1 MGRFRRTREASRSKE
16 ADAASRWLGIIVI
29 VLLSVGGY
37 WLADVTLRSIW
48 LQEHLP
54 KELGDTLKQIGGDL
68 WIPIFKW
75 LPIQLPAHVLLRI
88 GIAIFLDILAY
99 TIFVW
104 IWVVFNPPGP
114 DVPED
119 PWSAQGRG

>member
-1 MGRFRRTREASRSKE
+1 MGRFRRTREAGRSKE
-16 ADAASRWLGIIVI
+16 ADAASRWIGIIVI
-29 VLLSVGGY
+29 VLFSVGGY
-37 WLADVTLRSIW
+37 WLADVTLRSLW

-54 KELGDTLKQIGGDL
+54 KALGDALKQIGGDL

-104 IWVVFNPPGP
+104 IWVVFNPPRP